1 MPVRFVAAVAVVLV
15 AATGCR
21 ATQWPS
27 DADQAQFCEDMTGM
41 QFRESGIDDLIIEHG
56 TPENLPFEARRYLID
71 LADGNVTDP
80 VGKQALEKY
89 VADYC

>member
-1 MPVRFVAAVAVVLV
+1 MPVRFMAAVAVVLV

-21 ATQWPS
+21 ATPWPS